1 MSTNEKPFYKSCFD
15 RIQTYR
21 TTDPDKA
28 CKELRMNGIWLF
40 YEAVEAS
47 DLTTAHQLLDLGVFS
62 DFDERR
68 NPEKWLYHAWYK
80 FPYSDD
86 EKKQAD
92 FVAELQRMESCMRF
106 SKHWDAM
113 LGLAIALQDK
123 NLAWKYAQKGGR
135 IRQWG
140 KPGEKCSL
148 SQLLHLTTWEDVR
161 NSYRVR
167 CFFDDWGLEYEIML
181 AELVYD
187 TMKRLP
193 PLTTDVERDEFQL
206 IYKSSD
212 AELFFRP
219 ITDSIDHNVWLE
231 CSYYGA
237 NACPFTGP
245 VCTGP
250 SWERVLGMKVNSD
263 LAGMFLPG
271 ELIGSALADYASE
284 FGFGSDQIRDP
295 KIRHSFA
302 ARLGALYRKHPRP
315 AEAAADEGKS

>member
-1 MSTNEKPFYKSCFD
+1 MSADEKRFYKRCFD
-15 RIQTYR
+15 RIQANL
-21 TTDPDKA
+21 TTNPDKA
-28 CKELRMNGIWLF
+28 RKELRTDGIWLF
-40 YEAVEAS
+40 YEAVQAA
-47 DLTTAHQLLDLGVFS
+47 DLTTAHQLLDLGVFY

-68 NPEKWLYHAWYK
+68 NPEKWLYRAWYK

-86 EKKQAD
+86 EKKRAD
-92 FVAELQRMESCMRF
+92 FIAELQRMESCMRF

-123 NLAWKYAQKGGR
+123 NLTWKYAQKGGR

-148 SQLLHLTTWEDVR
+148 SRLLHLTTWEDVR

-181 AELVYD
+181 AELVYN

-193 PLTTDVERDEFQL
+193 PLTTDVERDDFQL

-250 SWERVLGMKVNSD
+250 SWERVLGM
-263 LAGMFLPG
+263 
-271 ELIGSALADYASE
+271 
-284 FGFGSDQIRDP
+284 
-295 KIRHSFA
+295 
-302 ARLGALYRKHPRP
+302 
-315 AEAAADEGKS
+315 